1 MLRADLK
8 YWASIRSIYKG
19 YTSIM
24 TKKKPA
30 DSEHQDDVKNILVEP
45 APKAGALSR
54 LRNYFLTGIVVTAP
68 IAITIYLTYVFV
80 DFVDANVTPLI
91 PARYNP
97 ETYLPFSVPGLG
109 VFIAVFFLIL
119 IGFLTANFLG
129 RSMLHFG
136 ERIVGRMP
144 VVRSIYNALKQIMET
159 VLAQSGTSFRD
170 VVLVEYP
177 RKGLW
182 ALAFVTSEA
191 KGEVADMD
199 EDTMISIFL
208 PTTPNPTSGFLLFC
222 PKNELKFLDMSVEE
236 GVKLLISAGMIWPE
250 SMNGNGPDYPL
261 VENDN
266 QDDEKKIDA

>member
-1 MLRADLK
+1 
-8 YWASIRSIYKG
+8 
-19 YTSIM
+19 M
-24 TKKKPA
+24 TKKTA
-30 DSEHQDDVKNILVEP
+30 GDSKSQDDVTSILVEP
-45 APKAGALSR
+45 APKRGVLAR

-97 ETYLPFSVPGLG
+97 ETYLPFGVPGLG
-109 VFIAVFFLIL
+109 VFVAVLFLIF

-159 VLAQSGTSFRD
+159 VLAQSGTSFRE

-182 ALAFVTSEA
+182 ALAFVTGEA
-191 KGEVADMD
+191 KGEVAELDD
-199 EDTMISIFL
+199 DAIISVFL

-250 SMNGNGPDYPL
+250 HVAPKESVQTFL
-261 VENDN
+261 A
-266 QDDEKKIDA
+266 DDRQEDKDEIGA